1 MNITGFVPVK
11 MNSIRVPA
19 KSLRYLNGVR
29 LVNYPIRTLN
39 EVSRISEVVV
49 FCSDESIKEYIDPG
63 LPYRFVK
70 RTEWSNTAREPE
82 FFDEFIEKV
91 SPEWI
96 VGLWPTTPFIVP
108 GTIDAMLD
116 VLDLG
121 RHDSA
126 HTVVD
131 VDGRCWFGGK
141 PLNCDP
147 VRHTHS
153 GELEPVYK
161 EAGDCKILPARM
173 QTTEGRRIGENPYR
187 HQIDLIEGWD
197 INTEWDWC
205 WAEHLARGPLDAKLL
220 S

>member
-108 GTIDAMLD
+108 GTIDEMLD

-161 EAGDCKILPARM
+161 EPRLGDPKHTLADISEARNF
-173 QTTEGRRIGENPYR
+173 GYKP
-187 HQIDLIEGWD
+187 
-197 INTEWDWC
+197 DWTFEDGLRETIKEFSE
-205 WAEHLARGPLDAKLL
+205 A
-220 S
+220 